1 MRYAYGGEPMWCF
14 LPPPTSDISRIPA
27 CSSCGSPRVFEMQI
41 MPALI
46 GYVEAAISHAVHSS
60 GENATLSVGASVPQS
75 PLDLSSGFEFG
86 VVCIWSCPN
95 SCVDNVCEVPIVQP
109 PSDLA

>member
-14 LPPPTSDISRIPA
+14 LPSPITDTKSIPNCVHCKA
-27 CSSCGSPRVFEMQI
+27 PRVFEMQI

-46 GYVEAAISHAVHSS
+46 SYVEAALEAA
-60 GENATLSVGASVPQS
+60 GGRPATSAGTVPKS
-75 PLDLSSGFEFG
+75 PLDLSSGFDFG
-86 VVCIWSCPN
+86 VVSIWSCPN
-95 SCVDNVCEVPIVQP
+95 SCVECPYEVAVVQP